1 MKNVKVEFIEDGHI
15 YLVNGIQV
23 ESVTQLLQKV
33 FPDKYSSVPASIL
46 AQKAE
51 YGTTIHSAIE
61 RHENGLKTAHMG
73 IWAKIALAQYEK
85 LKKEHGFIV
94 ESQEQIVFFKDKFA
108 GRYDMTVINKN
119 GLLCLND
126 IKTTYKLDRDWLSWQ
141 LSLYELA
148 YEWTYQVEPFP
159 FAEFNCLW
167 LPRGELGEYVR
178 IERIDRERLLKE
190 FGLYE

>member
-1 MKNVKVEFIEDGHI
+1 MRSVKVEFIEDGHI

-85 LKKEHGFIV
+85 LKKENGFTV
-94 ESQEQIVFFKDKFA
+94 ESQEQIVFYKDKFC

-119 GLLCLND
+119 GLLCLGD
-126 IKTTYKLDRDWLSWQ
+126 IKTTYKLDRDYLSYQ

-148 YEWTYQVEPFP
+148 YEWTYEVEPFP
-159 FAEFNCLW
+159 FAEMFCLW
-167 LPRGELGEYVR
+167 LPKGELGEYVP
-178 IERIDRERLLKE
+178 IERIDRETLLKE
-190 FGLYE
+190 LELYE